1 MKGFVMYYLSFPG
14 LGIEP
19 FHIDKAAF
27 TLFGRSVAWYGILIT
42 CGMVLAVLFSIWVGK
57 KENVSSDDILDL
69 AFTVIVFGVIGAR
82 AYYVIFSWDKFNYLV
97 TSAVSDGTFMGA
109 LSAFFQNLWG
119 TFVNCI
125 ALWNGGLAIY
135 GGVIGGLVSGY
146 VFSRIK
152 KIEFLKVFDI
162 LAPAVTIGQIVGRW
176 GNFINIEAFGGETD
190 LPWRMGISLSMDGG
204 ESFVSEMFVH
214 PTFLYESLWNIVGLV
229 LLFFIY
235 YKGKKFNG
243 QACGT
248 YFIWYGF
255 GRALIE
261 GLRTDSLMIGSLR
274 VSQMI
279 GIVSV
284 VIGVILFAVLG
295 TKAKEN
301 KNEDGEYVP
310 VYDKLEEKSE
320 ESAKTEE

>member
-1 MKGFVMYYLSFPG
+1 MKNIFQFFIIPVVALILASCGEKATPVEGVAEQDLVLSF
-14 LGIEP
+14 
-19 FHIDKAAF
+19 DKSVIQATGSDVVTF
-27 TLFGRSVAWYGILIT
+27 T
-42 CGMVLAVLFSIWVGK
+42 
-57 KENVSSDDILDL
+57 
-69 AFTVIVFGVIGAR
+69 
-82 AYYVIFSWDKFNYLV
+82 
-97 TSAVSDGTFMGA
+97 
-109 LSAFFQNLWG
+109 
-119 TFVNCI
+119 
-125 ALWNGGLAIY
+125 
-135 GGVIGGLVSGY
+135 
-146 VFSRIK
+146 
-152 KIEFLKVFDI
+152 
-162 LAPAVTIGQIVGRW
+162 
-176 GNFINIEAFGGETD
+176 
-190 LPWRMGISLSMDGG
+190 
-204 ESFVSEMFVH
+204 
-214 PTFLYESLWNIVGLV
+214 
-229 LLFFIY
+229 IY

-261 GLRTDSLMIGSLR
+261 GLRTDSLMIGPLR